1 METKTMETE
10 TKPKAPPPSKEEAR
24 AANAGEY
31 AGNTRVVKKI
41 GGNKVLKAVLGGGIA
56 VAGGAIAY
64 ETVPAFHQA
73 VDSAFLD
80 HIKGKSLSTET
91 STNPEVFNPTAREGV
106 ITDKNTI
113 RMTWGEYAKIA
124 PSTVNKEAPEE
135 LNILFPIQFPEGS
148 ANRALQIKKG
158 KDYMGGGVRKLSSG
172 ADGNTKNGEL
182 QVMNSLT
189 IEDGLK
195 EGDILISPASGM
207 IEGLKITG
215 EDEAGNTY
223 GILLVG
229 LFTSSR
235 SANFKFIKDIPPS
248 KTEEFEP
255 GKFRTTTFP
264 VPIKAGEPIG
274 IITKP
279 TKGPLGMA
287 GAGGIGQF
295 QMLTFSTVTVKD
307 GTKQVGAV
315 AARINTSPDGK
326 IYILK

>member
-10 TKPKAPPPSKEEAR
+10 TKPKAPAPSREEAR
-24 AANAGEY
+24 RANTGEY
-31 AGNTRVVKKI
+31 AGETRVVKRI
-41 GGNKVLKAVLGGGIA
+41 GGNKALKILGVAGA
-56 VAGGAIAY
+56 VAGTGYAAYQAI
-64 ETVPAFHQA
+64 PAVHQA
-73 VDSAFLD
+73 VDSSFLD
-80 HIKGKSLSTET
+80 NIKGKFITEV
-91 STNPEVFNPTAREGV
+91 SVNPEVFNPTAREGV

-315 AARINTSPDGK
+315 AARINASPDGK